1 VRVRGRRCKRVHVC
15 LCWCV
20 TDGSE
25 AQRTD
30 VAESHEIL
38 KEKLKKEADIGEISA
53 HAHTDED
60 INELIA
66 RTPEEIILFNQMD
79 EDEKKE
85 AEKRNRKSA
94 QTPLPRLMA
103 DHEVPQWMQV
113 SFHIVCRCSWRVSRA
128 NVTDPLAGCLLLSFF
143 YFVNFYSSF
152 SQQPVGQNAP

>member
-1 VRVRGRRCKRVHVC
+1 M
-15 LCWCV
+15 
-20 TDGSE
+20 TDGGE

-38 KEKLKKEADIGEISA
+38 KEKLKKETDIGEISA
-53 HAHTDED
+53 RAHTDED

-66 RTPEEIILFNQMD
+66 RTPEEITLFNQMD
-79 EDEKKE
+79 EEEKKE
-85 AEKRNRKSA
+85 AEKRNRKST
-94 QTPLPRLMA
+94 QPPLPRLMA

-113 SFHIVCRCSWRVSRA
+113 SFRVVCRCACRMSRA
-128 NVTDPLAGCLLLSFF
+128 NVTDPFVGCLLLSFF